1 MLNEPLL
8 GNCEIQLVGFD
19 DTEAQMA
26 YRHSS
31 AHILGYAVENTFE
44 DPLLTI
50 GPSTKDGFFYDFLP
64 SAGKVVQPEDYKL
77 IEKSVK
83 QIIKQ
88 NHSFERLLVTKEQAL
103 DIFSYNKYKVELIQ
117 NKVADNS
124 ITSVFKVGD
133 FIDLC
138 TGPHVTN
145 TR

>member
-1 MLNEPLL
+1 
-8 GNCEIQLVGFD
+8 
-19 DTEAQMA
+19 
-26 YRHSS
+26 
-31 AHILGYAVENTFE
+31 LGYAIENTFD

-50 GPSTKDGFFYDFLP
+50 GPSIKDGFFYDFLP
-64 SAGKVVQPEDYKL
+64 SEGKVVQPEDYKS

-88 NHSFERLLVTKEQAL
+88 NHQFERLLVTKEQAL

-117 NKVADNS
+117 NKVRDDD

-138 TGPHVTN
+138 TGPHIVS